1 MSNDKKI
8 IVVTYSS
15 GVKAWFKY
23 TLETLEELI
32 CNYNWIE
39 DIEII
44 HPSSN
49 AFLDINHTERDV

>member
-8 IVVTYSS
+8 IVVTYTS

-23 TLETLEELI
+23 TLETLEEII

-44 HPSSN
+44 DN
-49 AFLDINHTERDV
+49 NHTERDV

>member
-1 MSNDKKI
+1 MERTMSNDKKI
-8 IVVTYSS
+8 IVVTYES

-23 TLETLEELI
+23 TLETLEEII

-44 HPSSN
+44 DN
-49 AFLDINHTERDV
+49 NHTERDV